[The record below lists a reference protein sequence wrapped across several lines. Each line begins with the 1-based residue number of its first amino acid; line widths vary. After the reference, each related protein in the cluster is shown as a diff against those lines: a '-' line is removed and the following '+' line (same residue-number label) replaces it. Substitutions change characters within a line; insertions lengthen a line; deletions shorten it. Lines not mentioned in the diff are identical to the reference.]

1 MPFWIGLG
9 AAIVAGL
16 GVLVALFTFV
26 QAWAL
31 VHPRRKPFVSHPRD
45 HDIPHEEIMIASP
58 AGKLAAWFLPGVNAG
73 GSGTGPTGG
82 AGRTLIALHGIND
95 NREQWLAPA
104 LDLQKLG
111 YTLLLLDFRGHGQS
125 GGRHVTFGDRETE
138 DVAAALDY
146 LRSRGDIDMGRIGV
160 MGLSLGA
167 IAAIIAAAQ
176 LPEVRAVMA
185 ESAFPDLM
193 VDLALAFKRFTG
205 LPPYPFARMTAFW
218 GQLITGTKLSNTRA
232 IESIGKIAPR
242 PVFIIGDL
250 KDDLVVEPEGSQ
262 ALYARAGEPKYL
274 WQLPNVPH
282 VGAYLAN
289 PQEYIRRLDEF
300 FAQAL

>member
-1 MPFWIGLG
+1 MTNWIKWVV
-9 AAIVAGL
+9 AVIAGL
-16 GVLVALFTFV
+16 GVLAALFTFL
-26 QAWAL
+26 QAWLL

-45 HDIPHEEIMIASP
+45 HDIPHEEVMIASP
-58 AGKLAAWFLPGVNAG
+58 AGDLAAWFLPGVNR
-73 GSGTGPTGG
+73 
-82 AGRTLIALHGIND
+82 RTLIALHGIND

-111 YTLLLLDFRGHGQS
+111 YALLLLDFRGHGQS
-125 GGRHVTFGDRETE
+125 DGRHVTFGDRETE
-138 DVAAALDY
+138 DVAAALAY
-146 LRSRGDIDMGRIGV
+146 LRQRGDIDMARIGL
-160 MGLSLGA
+160 MGLSLGG

-176 LPEVRAVMA
+176 LPEVHAVMA

-193 VDLALAFKRFTG
+193 ADLALAFKRFTG
-205 LPPYPFARMTAFW
+205 LPPFPFAQMTAFW

-232 IESIGKIAPR
+232 IEAIGKIAPR

-274 WQLPNVPH
+274 WQLPDVPH

-289 PQEYIRRLDEF
+289 PQEYINRLDEF
-300 FAQAL
+300 FSQAL